1 MNTKFFIVFAAL
13 IIFITG
19 CDYFENS
26 DTLNIS
32 KFETNISGLPVI
44 ADTMTFVGWFQWEN
58 KTTLKKIAEKVFVLD
73 ADQNGNISYTSE
85 LPFQSLQ
92 RAELFYLTIENK
104 NVANDSALVPSTR
117 KILSGSFS
125 FAAANLIVSDNASNF
140 ENIDGLFNLATP
152 TNGLNTDELSGV
164 WFVDSSST
172 NPVSGLK
179 KLPELYSGWI
189 YEGWV
194 YINGQFI
201 STGRFSDP
209 TKADLFSNY
218 GGSGNGFNF
227 PGEDLLINAPSGLTF
242 PTNLSD
248 AKVYVSI
255 EYKDGRTNGTSPF
268 IVVLEGTIPA
278 SAQSNVSYNLNRSNK
293 SLTSG
298 YALMQIDLVK

>member
-85 LPFQSLQ
+85 LPFRSLQ

-104 NVANDSALVPSTR
+104 NVANDSALIPSTR

-164 WFVDSSST
+164 WFVDSLLT

-194 YINGQFI
+194 NISGQFI

-218 GGSGNGFNF
+218 SGSGNGFNF

-242 PTNLSD
+242 PTNLSN
-248 AKVYVSI
+248 AEVYVSI

>member
-19 CDYFENS
+19 CDYFENG

-73 ADQNGNISYTSE
+73 ADQNGSISFSSE

-92 RAELFYLTIENK
+92 RAELFYLTIEKK

-125 FAAANLIVSDNASNF
+125 FAAANLFVSDNASSF
-140 ENIDGLFNLATP
+140 ENIDGLFSLATP

-164 WFVDSSST
+164 WFIDSSST

-194 YINGQFI
+194 FINGQFI

-218 GGSGNGFNF
+218 GGSESGFNF
-227 PGEDLLINAPSGLTF
+227 PGEDLLTSAPSGLTF
-242 PTNLSD
+242 PTNLSN

-268 IVVLEGTIPA
+268 IVVLEGTVPS
-278 SAQSNVSYNLNRSNK
+278 SAQNNVTYNLNRSNK

-298 YALMQIDLVK
+298 YALMKTDLVK

>member
-19 CDYFENS
+19 CDYFENG

-44 ADTMTFVGWFQWEN
+44 ADSMTFVGWFQWEN

-73 ADQNGNISYTSE
+73 ADQNGSISFSSE

-92 RAELFYLTIENK
+92 RAELFYLTIEKK

-125 FAAANLIVSDNASNF
+125 FAAANLFVSDNASNF
-140 ENIDGLFNLATP
+140 ESIDGLFSLVTP

-164 WFVDSSST
+164 WFIDSSST
-172 NPVSGLK
+172 NPVSGLT

-194 YINGQFI
+194 FINGQFI

-209 TKADLFSNY
+209 TKADLFSNF
-218 GGSGNGFNF
+218 GGSESGFNF
-227 PGEDLLINAPSGLTF
+227 PGEDLLTNAPSGLTF
-242 PTNLSD
+242 PTNLSN

-268 IVVLEGTIPA
+268 IVVLEGTVPG
-278 SAQSNVSYNLNRSNK
+278 SAQNNVTYNLNRSDK

-298 YALMQIDLVK
+298 YALMKTDLVK